1 MADVASGEALYNKY
15 SEVSEEDGGWLSLR
29 DIVLSRKMP
38 RRMLVQPLTVVQG
51 TKTPHKSSSSGG
63 IFFLLKAGSC

>member
-1 MADVASGEALYNKY
+1 MADVASGEALYSKY

-38 RRMLVQPLTVVQG
+38 RRMLVQPRSVIQG
-51 TKTPHKSSSSGG
+51 KLQTAITSR
-63 IFFLLKAGSC
+63 